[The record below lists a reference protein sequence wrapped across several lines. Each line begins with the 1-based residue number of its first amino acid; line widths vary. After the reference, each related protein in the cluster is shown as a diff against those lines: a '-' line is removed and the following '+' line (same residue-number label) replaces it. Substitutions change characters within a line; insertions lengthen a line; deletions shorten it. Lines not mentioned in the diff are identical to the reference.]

1 MPAAT
6 PSAGTSAAD
15 SGLLAAARLLDFALM
30 SPAVRK
36 LLRLLGLLAYAAV
49 AVLLFVIAGYASFG
63 LFVRSG
69 AAPVPDVEGMPVE
82 EARGVLA
89 DSGFELSVEEGGRFD
104 TAVPA
109 GGVLAQR
116 PEPRTLA
123 KRGATVGAI
132 LSLGPQQLTVP
143 DLVGRSFPS
152 AQVALAAAG
161 LDGGRVLQV
170 YSSGPAGTVVEQDP
184 RPGGV
189 VPADGTVDLMLAQS
203 STAQRYLM
211 PDLVYRDYD
220 EVRAFFERA
229 GLRLGRVTFEI
240 YEGAGEGT
248 ILRQF
253 PLAGHPIT
261 PQEAVS
267 LVVAAGGD
275 VRQEVGRRPA
285 PGGRPRRAP

>member
-1 MPAAT
+1 
-6 PSAGTSAAD
+6 
-15 SGLLAAARLLDFALM
+15 
-30 SPAVRK
+30 
-36 LLRLLGLLAYAAV
+36 
-49 AVLLFVIAGYASFG
+49 
-63 LFVRSG
+63 
-69 AAPVPDVEGMPVE
+69 
-82 EARGVLA
+82 
-89 DSGFELSVEEGGRFD
+89 
-104 TAVPA
+104 
-109 GGVLAQR
+109 VLAQR

-123 KRGATVGAI
+123 KRGTTVGTI

-184 RPGGV
+184 RPGAV
-189 VPADGTVDLMLAQS
+189 VPADGTVDLMLSQS
-203 STAQRYLM
+203 STAQRYVM

-220 EVRAFFERA
+220 EIRTFFERA

-275 VRQEVGRRPA
+275 VRPEVGRRPA
-285 PGGRPRRAP
+285 PDGRPRRTP

>member
-1 MPAAT
+1 
-6 PSAGTSAAD
+6 
-15 SGLLAAARLLDFALM
+15 M

-36 LLRLLGLLAYAAV
+36 LLRLFGLLAYAGV
-49 AVLLFVIAGYASFG
+49 AVLLFVVAAYGAFG

-69 AAPVPDVEGMPVE
+69 ATPVPDVAGMPVE

-89 DSGFELSVEEGGRFD
+89 DSGFELAVDEGGRFD
-104 TAVPA
+104 AEVPA
-109 GGVLAQR
+109 GSVLAQR
-116 PEPRTLA
+116 PEPHTLV
-123 KRGATVGAI
+123 KRGATVDAV
-132 LSLGPQQLTVP
+132 LSLGPQRLTVP
-143 DLVGRSFPS
+143 DLVGRSLPS

-161 LDGGRVLQV
+161 LTGGRLLQV
-170 YSSGPAGTVVEQDP
+170 YSPGPAGTVVEQDP
-184 RPGGV
+184 RPGAT
-189 VPADGTVDLMLAQS
+189 VPPDGTVDLMLSQS

-220 EVRAFFERA
+220 QVRAFFERA

-240 YEGAGEGT
+240 YEGARRGT

-267 LVVAAGGD
+267 LVVAAGNE
-275 VRQEVGRRPA
+275 VREEIGRLPA
-285 PGGRPRRAP
+285 PGSPP